1 MTGGTAISHPSFKP
15 AVDAVF
21 EGVGND
27 YIRNDPDG
35 KHMRLDAHG
44 VLRDKNLGSLI
55 YVHYTGII
63 GITPDL
69 ELVLSGS
76 PDAKTTGFG
85 NAFIHLT
92 FETGDERLK
101 ELETDVFAASGRFVV
116 EEGKPITVEYR
127 VSKVVV

>member
-44 VLRDKNLGSLI
+44 VLRFVWLASKLSMSLGESIPSQLANSENLQGQELGKLDLRAL
-55 YVHYTGII
+55 YWDYWDYTG
-63 GITPDL
+63 
-69 ELVLSGS
+69 S
-76 PDAKTTGFG
+76 
-85 NAFIHLT
+85 
-92 FETGDERLK
+92 
-101 ELETDVFAASGRFVV
+101 
-116 EEGKPITVEYR
+116 
-127 VSKVVV
+127 